1 MFTERHLQ
9 YMNKKPKDLRRQ
21 EPQSSVKQS
30 PSRTPTAR
38 KPQVLKAD
46 KAFDR
51 TFDRSSLFF
60 SLVALPL
67 SVLYLEVAIRLITG
81 LAWSRSACMYLIM
94 SSFAFGLV
102 LYVLSSF
109 FCYKINRIVMCSL
122 SFILCAV
129 YAVYEVYFDFFS
141 MFLDFAAM
149 GEAGNMFSDFI
160 GNIILYTLKNTHW
173 ILVLLVPFF
182 ATLLLTRK
190 KVRVEKTGWKY
201 KLVLCSVALVLLLSR
216 NTFIS
221 LDDSE
226 FGDRFYYR
234 EGYNVTASAAR
245 FGLLTS
251 IRLNAQYL
259 IFGTPESSLPHPDK
273 IPDGTPNH
281 DQIFVDTE
289 QGSDTENG
297 KDDPVFVPVDRVT
310 VDFDSLI
317 STESNETILNM
328 HKYFASLEP
337 TKTNEYTG
345 YFKGKNLIYI
355 TAEGFT
361 SKMISPELTPI
372 LYKMSTEGFVFE
384 NCYNSL
390 WGGSTATGEYLALT
404 GLFHNKATCLS
415 VSGGADGENTRL
427 MYYALGNTFKRM
439 GYSTYAFHNHNPQY
453 YDRNYSH
460 PNFGFDLF
468 LGANGTYGSYTYT
481 DGISYPTDTWPKS
494 DSEMADLTT
503 KYYLDSKTEPFLA
516 YYMTVSGHA
525 NYNVGGNGM
534 ARKNYEKVAHLN
546 LSEEV
551 KAYIACSLELEYMV
565 EILCERL
572 EQRGILEDTV
582 FVISAD
588 HYPYGMS
595 EDESLAELYG
605 LPAENIRTNRELFRN
620 QMLIWSASMDEPV
633 VTDKYCSSMDL
644 IPTVYN
650 LFGVDY
656 DSRLLMG
663 SDVMSDTPG
672 FVIIN
677 NLQNNWNW
685 ITDYGYY
692 DTKTR
697 SFTLH
702 EGVSVNNPNDLKDY
716 IAHYNSVINYKQAY
730 SIAILTNDYYR
741 YVFK

>member
-1 MFTERHLQ
+1 
-9 YMNKKPKDLRRQ
+9 MNKHPKGLRRQ
-21 EPQSSVKQS
+21 EPSKSTN
-30 PSRTPTAR
+30 TPPVR
-38 KPQVLKAD
+38 KPVKLKAD

-51 TFDRSSLFF
+51 TFDLSSLFF
-60 SLVALPL
+60 SLVILPL
-67 SVLYLEVAIRLITG
+67 SVLYLEVAIRLITR
-81 LAWSRSACMYLIM
+81 LSWSRSVTMYLIM
-94 SSFAFGLV
+94 TSFALGLV
-102 LYVLSSF
+102 LYALSSIF
-109 FCYKINRIVMCSL
+109 SYRINRAIMCL
-122 SFILCAV
+122 ISFILCAV

-160 GNIILYTLKNTHW
+160 GNIILYTFKNTHW

-182 ATLLLTRK
+182 VTLYLTGGT
-190 KVRVEKTGWKY
+190 VRVEKTGWKY
-201 KLVLCSVALVLLLSR
+201 KLVLCSVALALLLSR
-216 NTFIS
+216 NVFIS

-234 EGYNVTASAAR
+234 EGYNVTASASR

-259 IFGTPESSLPHPDK
+259 IFGSPDAELPPPSSGPDSV
-273 IPDGTPNH
+273 PDH
-281 DQIFVDTE
+281 DQIF
-289 QGSDTENG
+289 SDTNPESDLESG
-297 KDDPVFVPVDRVT
+297 KDDPIFVPVDRVT
-310 VDFDSLI
+310 VDFDTLI
-317 STESNETILNM
+317 SNETNETILNM
-328 HKYFASLEP
+328 HKYFASLDP
-337 TKTNEYTG
+337 TQTNEYTG
-345 YFKGKNLIYI
+345 YFEGKNLIYI

-404 GLFHNKATCLS
+404 GLFHNKSTCLTL
-415 VSGGADGENTRL
+415 SGGADGEDARF

-439 GYSTYAFHNHNPQY
+439 GYTTYAFHNHNPNY
-453 YDRNYSH
+453 YDRIYSH
-460 PNFGFDLF
+460 KSFGFDTF
-468 LGANGTYGSYTYT
+468 IGANGTYGSYICT
-481 DGISYPTDTWPKS
+481 DHITYPTDTWPKS
-494 DSEMADLTT
+494 DSEMASLTT
-503 KYYLDSKTEPFLA
+503 KYYLDNLSEPFLA

-525 NYNVGGNGM
+525 NYNVSGNGM
-534 ARKNYEKVAHLN
+534 ARKNYDKVAHLN
-546 LSEEV
+546 FSEEV
-551 KAYIACSLELEYMV
+551 KAYLACSLELEYML

-572 EQRGILEDTV
+572 EQKGILENTV

-595 EDESLAELYG
+595 DDESLAELYG
-605 LPAENIRTNRELFRN
+605 LPVENIRTNKELFRN

-650 LFGVDY
+650 LFGADY

-692 DTKTR
+692 DTKDRT
-697 SFTLH
+697 FTLH
-702 EGVSVNNPNDLKDY
+702 EGITVNNQDDLKEY
-716 IAHYNSVINYKQAY
+716 VAHYNSVINYKQAY
-730 SIAILTNDYYR
+730 SVAILTNDYYR

>member
-1 MFTERHLQ
+1 
-9 YMNKKPKDLRRQ
+9 MNKTPKKLRRQ
-21 EPQSSVKQS
+21 PPTQDVKKQ
-30 PSRTPTAR
+30 PAKAPAQG
-38 KPQVLKAD
+38 KPQTLKAD

-51 TFDRSSLFF
+51 LYDLSSLLFA
-60 SLVALPL
+60 LVILPL

-94 SSFAFGLV
+94 SSFALGLT
-102 LYVLSSF
+102 LYALCSF
-109 FCYKINRIVMCSL
+109 FGYKINRIVICSL

-141 MFLDFAAM
+141 MFIDFAAM
-149 GEAGNMFSDFI
+149 GEAGNMISDFI
-160 GNIILYTLKNTHW
+160 GNIILYTFKNTHW

-182 ATLLLTRK
+182 VTLFLTKRR
-190 KVRVEKTGWKY
+190 VRVEKTGLKY
-201 KLVLCSVALVLLLSR
+201 KLVLCSVALVLLISR
-216 NTFIS
+216 NVLIS

-234 EGYNVTASAAR
+234 EGYNVTASAER
-245 FGLLTS
+245 FGLITS

-259 IFGTPESSLPHPDK
+259 LFGSPNASLPHPDS
-273 IPDGTPNH
+273 IPGTTPDY
-281 DQIFVDTE
+281 DQIFVD
-289 QGSDTENG
+289 SDTETTTGTESG
-297 KDDPVFVPVDRVT
+297 KDEPVFVPVDRVT
-310 VDFDSLI
+310 VDFNALI
-317 STESNETILNM
+317 SSESNEKILSM

-337 TKTNEYTG
+337 TKTNKYTG
-345 YFKGKNLIYI
+345 YFEGKNLIYI

-361 SKMISPELTPI
+361 SKMISPDLTPI

-404 GLFHNKATCLS
+404 GLFHSKASCLS
-415 VSGGADGENTRL
+415 LSGGADGEDARL

-439 GYSTYAFHNHNPQY
+439 GYSTYAFHNHNPKY
-453 YDRNYSH
+453 YDRDYSH
-460 PNFGFDLF
+460 KNFGFDLY
-468 LGANGTYGSYTYT
+468 LGANGTYGSYICT
-481 DGISYPTDTWPKS
+481 DHITYPTDTWPKS
-494 DSEMADLTT
+494 DSEMASLTA
-503 KYYLDSKTEPFLA
+503 KYYLDNLKEPFLA

-534 ARKNYEKVAHLN
+534 ARKNYDKVAHLN
-546 LSEEV
+546 VSEEV
-551 KAYIACSLELEYMV
+551 KAYIACSLELEYML
-565 EILCERL
+565 EILCDKL
-572 EQRGILEDTV
+572 SQKGILEDTV

-595 EDESLAELYG
+595 DDKSLAELYG
-605 LPAENIRTNRELFRN
+605 LPENGIRTNKELFRN
-620 QMLIWSASMDEPV
+620 QMLIWSASMDTPV
-633 VTDKYCSSMDL
+633 ITDKYCSSLDL

-677 NLQNNWNW
+677 NLRNNWNW

-692 DTKTR
+692 DTGTR
-697 SFTLH
+697 QFTLH
-702 EGVSVNNPNDLKDY
+702 DGIRLTDPDELKDY
-716 IAHYNSVINYKQAY
+716 VAHYNAVINYKQAY
-730 SIAILTNDYYR
+730 SVAILTNDYYR

>member
-1 MFTERHLQ
+1 
-9 YMNKKPKDLRRQ
+9 MNRSPKKLRR
-21 EPQSSVKQS
+21 KQ
-30 PSRTPTAR
+30 PEAAKQPPTKATPKR
-38 KPQVLKAD
+38 KPNVLKAD
-46 KAFDR
+46 KPFDKAFDMY
-51 TFDRSSLFF
+51 SLFL
-60 SLVALPL
+60 SLVILPL

-94 SSFAFGLV
+94 SSFALGLV
-102 LYVLSSF
+102 LYVLSSIF
-109 FCYKINRIVMCSL
+109 KHRINRIVMCSL

-141 MFLDFAAM
+141 MFIDFAAM
-149 GEAGNMFSDFI
+149 GEAGNMLSDFI

-182 ATLLLTRK
+182 VTLFLTKRR
-190 KVRVEKTGWKY
+190 VRVERTGWKY
-201 KLVLCSVALVLLLSR
+201 KLVLCSLALVLLLSR
-216 NTFIS
+216 SLLIS
-221 LDDSE
+221 IDDSE

-259 IFGTPESSLPHPDK
+259 LLGTPEATLPQPDK
-273 IPDGTPNH
+273 LPGETPDH
-281 DQIFVDTE
+281 DQIFAD
-289 QGSDTENG
+289 SDTDTSAGTESG
-297 KDDPVFVPVDRVT
+297 TDEPVFVPVDRVT
-310 VDFDSLI
+310 VDLDALI
-317 STESNETILNM
+317 ATESNEKIAGM
-328 HKYFASLEP
+328 HKYFASVEP
-337 TKTNEYTG
+337 TKTNKYTG
-345 YFKGKNLIYI
+345 FFEGKNLIYI

-415 VSGGADGENTRL
+415 VSGGADGEDVRL

-439 GYSTYAFHNHNPQY
+439 GYSTYAFHNHNPKY
-453 YDRNYSH
+453 YDRDYSH
-460 PNFGFDLF
+460 KNFGFDLY
-468 LGANGTYGSYTYT
+468 LGANGTYGSYVCT
-481 DGISYPTDTWPKS
+481 DHITYPTDTWPKS
-494 DSEMADLTT
+494 DSEMASLTT
-503 KYYLDSKTEPFLA
+503 KYYLDNLSEPFLA

-534 ARKNYEKVAHLN
+534 ARKNYDKVAHLN
-546 LSEEV
+546 VSEEV
-551 KAYIACSLELEYMV
+551 KAYISCSLELEYML

-572 EQRGILEDTV
+572 TQKGILEDTV

-595 EDESLAELYG
+595 DDASLAELYG
-605 LPAENIRTNRELFRN
+605 LPEENIRTNRELFRN
-620 QMLIWSASMDEPV
+620 QMLIWSASMDAPV

-663 SDVMSDTPG
+663 ADVMSDTPG

-697 SFTLH
+697 TFTLH
-702 EGVSVNNPNDLKDY
+702 DGITLNDPDELKDY
-716 IAHYNSVINYKQAY
+716 VAHYNAVINYKQAY
-730 SIAILTNDYYR
+730 SVAILTNDYYR
-741 YVFK
+741 HVFK